1 MFLIILHGK
10 SVPLIVTQRIYVVL
24 HY

>member
-10 SVPLIVTQRIYVVL
+10 SVPLIVTQSIDIVL